1 VTDDVKGS
9 IKVLVSNRTHLIN
22 LIIFVVLWIIATFN
36 YYLVYFQIKYMKG
49 DFFLNTLVS
58 SLTEMTAYV
67 VSGFILNSLG
77 IKLSYLI
84 SFAITIFGATLYLT
98 LHTSYE

>member
-1 VTDDVKGS
+1 M
-9 IKVLVSNRTHLIN
+9 N
-22 LIIFVVLWIIATFN
+22 LIIFVALWIIATFN

-58 SLTEMTAYV
+58 SLTELTAYA
-67 VSGFILNSLG
+67 VSGFILHSLG

-84 SFAITIFGATLYLT
+84 SFLITILGASLYLIFGP
-98 LHTSYE
+98 